1 MTKRI
6 KIAVVG
12 TGLMGLQHI
21 KAIKKSK
28 IAHLHSI
35 VDIGKNANFLAK
47 KYKVPLYKNVNA
59 LLNIKNFDAVIVATP
74 NQLHEKHTIKFLKL
88 KIPVLLEPLDIRVS
102 EIFLYII
109 LASSIIQEGIPLF
122 RALICILSNTL

>member
-74 NQLHEKHTIKFLKL
+74 NQLHEKHTIRFLKS
-88 KIPVLLEPLDIRVS
+88 KIPTNALVV
-102 EIFLYII
+102 IFTSLKNTVKKKNT
-109 LASSIIQEGIPLF
+109 IP
-122 RALICILSNTL
+122 T